1 MARMSIDEKIDQQ
14 KEVED
19 YMLTRHACYLI
30 AENGD
35 PRKEIIMGKEHSHD
49 VAISYC
55 PFRRV
60 ACIGV

>member
-1 MARMSIDEKIDQQ
+1 
-14 KEVED
+14 
-19 YMLTRHACYLI
+19 MLTRYACYLI